1 MLGLLCWNVAGRVR
15 QLAEQAEL
23 VGRRRPGSICLQEVT
38 QATAQTWTQT
48 LTEAGWPHVAVASL
62 EPALAQGR
70 CRPLGTLT
78 AARQELTPVRV
89 DGVPWP
95 ERVLS
100 TQTGNLELINVHSPI
115 SPKPELVKVRTHEA
129 VHAHLWCR
137 TVRSSSATSAVS
149 A

>member
-23 VGRRRPGSICLQEVT
+23 VVGADLDLICLQEVT

-70 CRPLGTLT
+70 AGRS
-78 AARQELTPVRV
+78 E
-89 DGVPWP
+89 
-95 ERVLS
+95 
-100 TQTGNLELINVHSPI
+100 HSP
-115 SPKPELVKVRTHEA
+115 PRA
-129 VHAHLWCR
+129 
-137 TVRSSSATSAVS
+137 RS
-149 A
+149 